1 MVFVKKCIFCVE
13 KPCLLQQPKKLYLS
27 YLTIVLVG
35 IFMTHLPQT
44 IHQTVT
50 TRKSFLSPLLFEETF
65 ALFSILLY
73 FFSVAS
79 EGNWRKFSIQFLIRY
94 FAFQT
99 CMLHYFAYRKRWS
112 MIIGLLFSFWVGEK
126 YAQADF
132 IWVKSQALLG
142 YLVVIKSKPSWRIFG
157 SARPRTS
164 KISWIEPKF
173 WSSFVNLFLSIGL
186 MLFSSNQNTGTR
198 FTQE

>member
-1 MVFVKKCIFCVE
+1 MTKCNFCVE
-13 KPCLLQQPKKLYLS
+13 KPFLQQQKRLYLF

-79 EGNWRKFSIQFLIRY
+79 EGKKIQYLN
-94 FAFQT
+94 
-99 CMLHYFAYRKRWS
+99 S
-112 MIIGLLFSFWVGEK
+112 
-126 YAQADF
+126 
-132 IWVKSQALLG
+132 SQNFENKIESTKA
-142 YLVVIKSKPSWRIFG
+142 IN
-157 SARPRTS
+157 
-164 KISWIEPKF
+164 KISKNYQINHQKTPKINILC
-173 WSSFVNLFLSIGL
+173 WMTRNVDQEILNPKSSVCPTSLQ
-186 MLFSSNQNTGTR
+186 QNNFKKRYTY
-198 FTQE
+198 

>member
-1 MVFVKKCIFCVE
+1 MMVFVKKCIFCVE

-73 FFSVAS
+73 FFSVAT
-79 EGNWRKFSIQFLIRY
+79 EGNKIQYLNHSQNFHNENKIESTKEI
-94 FAFQT
+94 A
-99 CMLHYFAYRKRWS
+99 K
-112 MIIGLLFSFWVGEK
+112 IIN
-126 YAQADF
+126 
-132 IWVKSQALLG
+132 
-142 YLVVIKSKPSWRIFG
+142 
-157 SARPRTS
+157 
-164 KISWIEPKF
+164 KII
-173 WSSFVNLFLSIGL
+173 
-186 MLFSSNQNTGTR
+186 
-198 FTQE
+198 